1 MTAGT
6 VVVEAAFRSGALN
19 TLNWAEALGKVTMA
33 VPGPITT
40 AGSLGCHQ
48 RIQENRAQ
56 LVTSGEEIRE
66 LIGKIGEA
74 DSGAQYELDFAA
86 NPVQSLSRNE
96 LKVYDAV
103 PVDSGHTA
111 EDIARD
117 AGMRVPLVV
126 HLLVI
131 LEKQA
136 LIRREGKNWIK
147 LLNHE

>member
-1 MTAGT
+1 CTASPR
-6 VVVEAAFRSGALN
+6 AIIRWRRPRLSPPL
-19 TLNWAEALGKVTMA
+19 
-33 VPGPITT
+33 
-40 AGSLGCHQ
+40 S
-48 RIQENRAQ
+48 ENRAQ
-56 LVTSGEEIRE
+56 LVTSGEEVRE
-66 LIGKIGEA
+66 LISRIGEA
-74 DSGAQYELDFAA
+74 DAGAQYELEFAA

-103 PVDSGHTA
+103 PLEYGHTA

-117 AGMRVPLVV
+117 AGMRLPLVV

-147 LLNHE
+147 LLQHE